1 MQNVISDPV
10 FGLSEKGIQKE
21 NVKNNLSG
29 MLVWSI
35 PEGCFLKKG
44 DFSQPNEKSFGW
56 DWKIVRLRK
65 VWGCQPTRE
74 KAGFNR
80 EKTRLSRADLPPF
93 FVFYELLDPFFVQE
107 SGCKMS
113 VNCCKGKTDKSVMA
127 EVSGQSLS
135 LFPVLP
141 RSDAR
146 MIKSRCGRIIYLQ
159 SNPTLGVYGRRRRGQ
174 NVKLPGYGILPEK
187 RYLCR
192 NKDQRLRIW
201 G

>member
-1 MQNVISDPV
+1 
-10 FGLSEKGIQKE
+10 
-21 NVKNNLSG
+21 
-29 MLVWSI
+29 
-35 PEGCFLKKG
+35 
-44 DFSQPNEKSFGW
+44 
-56 DWKIVRLRK
+56 
-65 VWGCQPTRE
+65 
-74 KAGFNR
+74 
-80 EKTRLSRADLPPF
+80 
-93 FVFYELLDPFFVQE
+93 
-107 SGCKMS
+107 
-113 VNCCKGKTDKSVMA
+113 MA

-192 NKDQRLRIW
+192 NKDQRLRI
-201 G
+201 